1 MGRKVHPYGFRL
13 GVIKDWRARWFAD
26 KKRYT
31 ELLSEDRMIR
41 EMIRKEIPKA
51 SISEIEIE
59 RQRNY
64 VHVWIHTAKPGI
76 IIGRKG
82 ANVNQL
88 RTRLQE
94 VTNKRVKV
102 DVTEI
107 TRPEIDAYL
116 VAESIAEQI
125 ERRISHKRAMKQ
137 AVTRAMRQGAE
148 GVMITVAG
156 RLSGSEMARRET
168 QREGQV
174 PRHTLRADIEYAH
187 AEALTTYGRIGIKV
201 WIYKGQVL
209 PEKAAQAAQVAAQ
222 VAQGAS

>member
-1 MGRKVHPYGFRL
+1 LGQKVHPYGFRL
-13 GVIKDWRARWFAD
+13 GVIKDWRARWYSE
-26 KKRYT
+26 KGRYT
-31 ELLSEDRMIR
+31 ELLDEDRMIR
-41 EMIRKEIPKA
+41 AMIRKEMPKA
-51 SISEIEIE
+51 SISDVEIE

-125 ERRISHKRAMKQ
+125 EKRISHKRAMKQ

-148 GVMITVAG
+148 GIMITVAG

-174 PRHTLRADIEYAH
+174 PRHTLRADIDYAH
-187 AEALTTYGRIGIKV
+187 TEALTTFGRIGIKV

-209 PEKAAQAAQVAAQ
+209 PGKTAQTPQPVQA
-222 VAQGAS
+222 GS

>member
-13 GVIKDWRARWFAD
+13 GVIKDWRARWYAE
-26 KKRYT
+26 KGRYT
-31 ELLSEDRMIR
+31 DLLGEDRMIR
-41 EMIRKEIPKA
+41 AMIRREMPKA
-51 SISEIEIE
+51 SIAEIEIE

-107 TRPEIDAYL
+107 TRPEVEAYL

-125 ERRISHKRAMKQ
+125 EKRISHKRAMKQ

-174 PRHTLRADIEYAH
+174 PRHTLRADIDYAQ
-187 AEALTTYGRIGIKV
+187 AEALTTFGRIGIKV

-209 PEKAAQAAQVAAQ
+209 PGKTIQTPQPAQVA
-222 VAQGAS
+222 S

>member
-1 MGRKVHPYGFRL
+1 LGRKVHPYGFRL

-174 PRHTLRADIEYAH
+174 PLHTLRADIEYAH

-222 VAQGAS
+222 AAQVAS

>member
-1 MGRKVHPYGFRL
+1 MGQKVHPYGFRL
-13 GVIKDWRARWFAD
+13 GVIKDWRARWYSE
-26 KKRYT
+26 KGRYT
-31 ELLSEDRMIR
+31 ELLDEDRMIR
-41 EMIRKEIPKA
+41 AMIRKEMPKA
-51 SISEIEIE
+51 SISDVEIE

-125 ERRISHKRAMKQ
+125 EKRISHKRAMKQ

-148 GVMITVAG
+148 GIMITVAG

-174 PRHTLRADIEYAH
+174 PRHTLRADIDYAH
-187 AEALTTYGRIGIKV
+187 AEALTTFGRIGIKV

-209 PEKAAQAAQVAAQ
+209 PGKTAPTPQPVQA
-222 VAQGAS
+222 GS

>member
-1 MGRKVHPYGFRL
+1 MGQKVHPYGFRL
-13 GVIKDWRARWFAD
+13 GVIKDWRARWYSE
-26 KKRYT
+26 KGRYT
-31 ELLSEDRMIR
+31 ELLDEDRMIR
-41 EMIRKEIPKA
+41 AMIRKEMPKA
-51 SISEIEIE
+51 SISDVEIE

-125 ERRISHKRAMKQ
+125 EKRISHKRAMKQ

-148 GVMITVAG
+148 GIMITVAG

-174 PRHTLRADIEYAH
+174 PRHTLRADIDYAH
-187 AEALTTYGRIGIKV
+187 TEALTTFGRIGIKV

-209 PEKAAQAAQVAAQ
+209 PGKTAQTPQPVQA
-222 VAQGAS
+222 GS

>member
-1 MGRKVHPYGFRL
+1 LGRKVHPYGFRL

-168 QREGQV
+168 QR
-174 PRHTLRADIEYAH
+174 RARCRATRC
-187 AEALTTYGRIGIKV
+187 ALTSNMPTLKR
-201 WIYKGQVL
+201 
-209 PEKAAQAAQVAAQ
+209 
-222 VAQGAS
+222 